1 MTRIRTHEHQ
11 GSTVSSLETEGTWRK
26 RLQIADQLEVQKTLK
41 TSQSLKQDL
50 KTESAWG
57 RRLRIA
63 DQFEMKLTLKLNVK
77 YKEFEIEIER
87 KIQRS

>member
-1 MTRIRTHEHQ
+1 M
-11 GSTVSSLETEGTWRK
+11 SSLETEGTWRK

-50 KTESAWG
+50 KTESDWG